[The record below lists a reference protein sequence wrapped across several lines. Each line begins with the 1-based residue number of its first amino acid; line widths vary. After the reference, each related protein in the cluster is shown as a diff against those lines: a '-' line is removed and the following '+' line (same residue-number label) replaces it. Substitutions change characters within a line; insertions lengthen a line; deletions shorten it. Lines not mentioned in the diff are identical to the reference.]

1 MKKKLFGFVLS
12 IALSVSYA
20 SSVLAADNYSLP
32 WKGVEI
38 TEVTYDEYGWPTVH
52 FIVPS
57 EELMSNAEAENPE
70 RKTIPPLTEAP
81 EVGTTLGKILK
92 DCDNLDL
99 TRASS
104 YEEAYAT
111 FSIGECA
118 WYAYG
123 RFKEVHDI
131 WLPLTQ
137 GMGGIKEWLQNIRL
151 SDEIKVEYSINDVP
165 EQSIAVYIPTE
176 EFRDWPGH
184 AVFVEYVERDE
195 NGTPITIYYTE
206 ANGTYDINKSKFDPD
221 YDGTVRRK
229 TFDEFKNPYSLELKG
244 YILPNK

>member
-1 MKKKLFGFVLS
+1 MDDVGGFVGNGC
-12 IALSVSYA
+12 
-20 SSVLAADNYSLP
+20 VLLFSCTPKRNGDAA
-32 WKGVEI
+32 
-38 TEVTYDEYGWPTVH
+38 
-52 FIVPS
+52 
-57 EELMSNAEAENPE
+57 
-70 RKTIPPLTEAP
+70 

-92 DCDNLDL
+92 DGENLDL

-137 GMGGIKEWLQNIRL
+137 GMGGIKEWLQNVRL
-151 SDEIKVEYSINDVP
+151 SDGIKAEYSINDVP

-176 EFRDWPGH
+176 EFRDWP
-184 AVFVEYVERDE
+184 RM
-195 NGTPITIYYTE
+195 IC
-206 ANGTYDINKSKFDPD
+206 
-221 YDGTVRRK
+221 K
-229 TFDEFKNPYSLELKG
+229 TFHEAGLT
-244 YILPNK
+244 ILAGMSATHVRIYGIVARWKI